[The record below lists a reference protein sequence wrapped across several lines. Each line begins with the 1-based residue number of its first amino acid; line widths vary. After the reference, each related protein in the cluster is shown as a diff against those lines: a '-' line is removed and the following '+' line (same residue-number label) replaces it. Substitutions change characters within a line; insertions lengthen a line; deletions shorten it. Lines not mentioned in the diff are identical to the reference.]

1 MKKKLLRLLKFFGSF
16 LLGAL
21 IGTAILFWVFI
32 FIIYQTKKQYS
43 DRVYPGVNL
52 LSDSIAGKNHQE
64 LNEILTEI
72 QKKTLDQKIV
82 FSWKENPEKKWEI
95 EPRAID
101 FSVDINAILD
111 EAMGLGREM
120 DGGNYLGI
128 YRLLVSPKNLE
139 LKYKFNQGKLTAI
152 FEAMSLQI
160 DQVVQEPLFDFK
172 QGKVI
177 NFRTA
182 IEGRKIDREKIKERL
197 VSIFSRQSPSGV
209 VVSLDL
215 PVVVVKPH
223 AASDLSNQM
232 GINDL
237 LGEGESFFLDSIPNR
252 VHNIVLAASNL
263 HGIVIP
269 PGETF
274 SFAEKIGDISTKTG
288 YQQAYVI
295 KSGKTVLDDGGGVC
309 QVSTTLFRAALN
321 AGLPIVERQAHAYRV
336 GFYEQGGYPPGLDA
350 TVYPPSPDFKF
361 KNDTPAYLL
370 IQTEVNEAKKQLVFK
385 FYGTSD
391 GRKVEM
397 QKPVILSQTP
407 PPDPIYVDDSTLPV
421 GTEKKFDSA
430 HWGAK
435 VTFTRK
441 VWSADGSMKEEKT
454 FTSNYSPWPA
464 IYFKGTK
471 PI

>member
-1 MKKKLLRLLKFFGSF
+1 VKKKLLRLFKFFGSF

-32 FIIYQTKKQYS
+32 FIIFQTKKQYS
-43 DRVYPGVNL
+43 GRVYPGVNL
-52 LSDSIAGKNHQE
+52 LSDSIAGKNRQE
-64 LNEILTEI
+64 LDDILAEVQT
-72 QKKTLDQKIV
+72 KTLDQKIV
-82 FSWKENPEKKWEI
+82 FIWKEDPQKKWEI
-95 EPRAID
+95 EPQEID
-101 FSVDINAILD
+101 FSVDTNAIID
-111 EAMGLGREM
+111 EAMGLGRET

-139 LKYKFNQGKLTAI
+139 LKYKFDQVKLTTI
-152 FEAMSLQI
+152 FNAMSLQI
-160 DQVVQEPLFDFK
+160 NQAVQEPLFDFK

-177 NFRTA
+177 NFKVSK
-182 IEGRKIDREKIKERL
+182 EGRKIDREKIQQL
-197 VSIFSRQSPSGV
+197 LILTFSRLSPSKAV
-209 VVSLDL
+209 VNMEL
-215 PVVVVKPH
+215 PVLVVKPH
-223 AASDLSNQM
+223 AESDLSNKM

-274 SFAEKIGDISTKTG
+274 SFAEKIGDISQKTG
-288 YQQAYVI
+288 YQRAYVI

-336 GFYEQGGYPPGLDA
+336 GFYEQGSYPPGLDA
-350 TVYPPSPDFKF
+350 TVYPPNLDFKF

-370 IQTEVNEAKKQLVFK
+370 IQTEIDQAKKRLVFK

-397 QKPVILSQTP
+397 QKPIILSQTP
-407 PPDPIYVDDSTLPV
+407 PPEPIYVDDPTLVV

-435 VTFTRK
+435 VVFTRK
-441 VWSADGSMKEEKT
+441 VWFSNGELKEEKT
-454 FTSNYSPWPA
+454 FISNYTPWPA
-464 IYFKGTK
+464 VYFRGTK
-471 PI
+471 TQ